1 MARIQTGSIFEL
13 IGIPR
18 IGIVANSIQLDGT
31 KFVVMY
37 PLSHSVYM
45 AGDTDFIIMDEK
57 CCDNTPMMA
66 ESWNSVAVPPECL
79 GKYKGRL
86 GVKYKNYF
94 ASFVYF
100 KNQSSKNNGLEILT
114 GPPLRSNNDIR
125 YLFRAQELEE
135 LFPLREV
142 LITNPTGTR

>member
-1 MARIQTGSIFEL
+1 MARLQTGSVFEL

-18 IGIVANSIQLDGT
+18 LGIIANSMQLDGNT
-31 KFVVMY
+31 FVIIY

-45 AGDTDFIIMDEK
+45 AADSDFIIMDEK
-57 CCDNTPMMA
+57 CFDKTPMMA
-66 ESWNSVAVPPECL
+66 ESWNSIAVPPECL

-86 GVKYKNYF
+86 SVKYKNYF
-94 ASFVYF
+94 ASYVYF
-100 KNQSSKNNGLEILT
+100 KNQASKNTGLQLLT

-135 LFPLREV
+135 LYPLREI
-142 LITNPTGTR
+142 LITNPTTKV